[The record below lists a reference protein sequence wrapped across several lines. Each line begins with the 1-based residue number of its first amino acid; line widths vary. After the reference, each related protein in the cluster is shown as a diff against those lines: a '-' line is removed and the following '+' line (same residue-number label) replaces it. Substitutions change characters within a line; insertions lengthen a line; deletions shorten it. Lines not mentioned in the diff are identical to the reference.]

1 MRLYAMPAD
10 ALERGQLKH
19 REILSHVFRGDMD
32 AVVEATRHHL
42 TDTLAVM
49 ESRLADL
56 TS

>member
-1 MRLYAMPAD
+1 M
-10 ALERGQLKH
+10 H
-19 REILSHVFRGDMD
+19 